1 MKMKTIVH
9 TLIGVNSTGEATDGT
24 NETKVS
30 FFSGNILPQIQLL
43 LETTAYNS
51 SQQFSALK

>member
-1 MKMKTIVH
+1 MKMKIIVH

-43 LETTAYNS
+43 LETTAYEY
-51 SQQFSALK
+51 QFTTI